1 MDDLRLW
8 DSPNP
13 LVEGIYSADNYEVID
28 YDNGKICY
36 IFFSSNGLFFPDTI
50 SQFKETII
58 DKNRYEWKRMA
69 TGKEIISKS
78 GRHIF
83 VRDIYKQW
91 YTKGISNTVNSI
103 DKMIPLLKTL
113 TEGYEVITVGSSAG
127 GYIAALVAAKLSA
140 KCCFDFSGQISLW
153 EVSKTNPFVKE
164 GINYEEVKKY
174 YDITKMIGESECI
187 YYYFYPQYN
196 ERDVRQFAQIKTYP
210 NVRGFSFKEKNHAA
224 TMLAGNMRYIICR
237 DYTYMNTLYHHYSE
251 KKINKIEFLFRTVPF
266 SKALLILYKE
276 IRHYIE
282 RRVKHIE
289 K

>member
-8 DSPNP
+8 DSPNS
-13 LVEGIYSADNYEVID
+13 LVEGIYSTDNYEVID

-103 DKMIPLLKTL
+103 DKMIPLLKAL
-113 TEGYEVITVGSSAG
+113 TEKNRITR
-127 GYIAALVAAKLSA
+127 
-140 KCCFDFSGQISLW
+140 C
-153 EVSKTNPFVKE
+153 P
-164 GINYEEVKKY
+164 
-174 YDITKMIGESECI
+174 
-187 YYYFYPQYN
+187 
-196 ERDVRQFAQIKTYP
+196 
-210 NVRGFSFKEKNHAA
+210 
-224 TMLAGNMRYIICR
+224 
-237 DYTYMNTLYHHYSE
+237 
-251 KKINKIEFLFRTVPF
+251 
-266 SKALLILYKE
+266 
-276 IRHYIE
+276 E
-282 RRVKHIE
+282 RRPQPFGCRCKVARRVPEAVPEPCRAKRRRPPR
-289 K
+289 